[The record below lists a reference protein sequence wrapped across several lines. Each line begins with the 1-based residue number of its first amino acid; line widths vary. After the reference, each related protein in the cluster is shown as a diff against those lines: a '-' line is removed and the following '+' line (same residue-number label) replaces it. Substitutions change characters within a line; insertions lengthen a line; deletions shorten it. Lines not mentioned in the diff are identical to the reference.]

1 MITINP
7 KKLHGSWFEGY
18 ALDLHTLS
26 SEFLGYDA
34 YGHGVFDSK
43 RSELGEL
50 LYKLKNKSDKSVI
63 NDIVDIVVNF
73 LKLEWKISGNIEG
86 IIPIPPSKTVRVF
99 QPVIELANG
108 ISSAMA
114 IKLYSDCLIKAK
126 ETPELKNIY
135 DFHERMELLKDI
147 YNIKDNVLLN
157 KKVLLF
163 DDLYRSGATLNAATN
178 VLYKKGKVDR
188 VYVLALTKTR
198 SLK

>member
-7 KKLHGSWFEGY
+7 KKLYGSWFEGY

-34 YGHGVFDSK
+34 YGHADFATK

-63 NDIVDIVVNF
+63 NDIVNIVVNF
-73 LKLEWKISGNIEG
+73 LRIGWKISRNIEG
-86 IIPIPPSKTVRVF
+86 IIPIPPSKTGRLL
-99 QPVIELANG
+99 QPVIELARG
-108 ISSAMA
+108 ISSA
-114 IKLYSDCLIKAK
+114 IGVELYSDYLIKAK
-126 ETPELKNIY
+126 DTPELKNIY
-135 DFHERMELLKDI
+135 DFHERMELLKNIYDI
-147 YNIKDNVLLN
+147 NNNRLLDGNI
-157 KKVLLF
+157 LLF

-178 VLYKKGKVDR
+178 AVYEKGKVGR

-198 SLK
+198 SLR